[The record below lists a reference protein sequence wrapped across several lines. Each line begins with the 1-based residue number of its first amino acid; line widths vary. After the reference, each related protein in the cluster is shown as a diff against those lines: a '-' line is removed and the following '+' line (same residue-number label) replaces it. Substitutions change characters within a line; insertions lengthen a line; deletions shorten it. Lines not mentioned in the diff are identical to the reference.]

1 MTQFVL
7 KNHLDP
13 QAVCLRVKAP
23 NADAVIGVLADRL
36 AAIGVVA
43 QTWKAAAIA
52 REAAMPTGLPLADDF
67 AVAVPHTD
75 PEHVLRAG
83 LAVATLETPVA
94 FRSMDDP
101 DATVPARV
109 VFAIAL
115 RDKHAQIDMLQT
127 IAGLLQSPE
136 QLRRMASAK
145 DSDEFFA
152 ALDQALEPIGG
163 GEQ

>member
-1 MTQFVL
+1 MTSVL
-7 KNHLDP
+7 KDHIDP
-13 QAVCLRVKAP
+13 RAVCLRVKAP

-43 QTWKAAAIA
+43 QSWKAAAIA

-75 PEHVLRAG
+75 PEHVLRPG
-83 LAVATLETPVA
+83 LAVATLETPVP

-101 DATVPARV
+101 DQSAPARL

-115 RDKHAQIDMLQT
+115 RDKHEQIDMLQT
-127 IAGLLQSPE
+127 IAGLLQSPDE
-136 QLRRMASAK
+136 LRRMASAK
-145 DSDEFFA
+145 DEKEFFA
-152 ALDQALEPIGG
+152 ALDRALEIIEGG
-163 GEQ
+163 QQ